1 MESNYIDVQNSDD
14 QYLQKNFLPIRRE
27 NVHIFIIYYQTI
39 NQNDKLVYT
48 ELQKSM
54 SFILSTK
61 TEI

>member
-1 MESNYIDVQNSDD
+1 MEGNYIDVQNSDD
-14 QYLQKNFLPIRRE
+14 QYLQKIVLPVTRG

-54 SFILSTK
+54 SLILSTK

>member
-1 MESNYIDVQNSDD
+1 MEGNYIDVENSDD
-14 QYLQKNFLPIRRE
+14 QYLQKIVLQIRRG
-27 NVHIFIIYYQTI
+27 NVHIFIIYCQTI

>member
-1 MESNYIDVQNSDD
+1 MEGNYIDVQNSDD
-14 QYLQKNFLPIRRE
+14 QYLQKIVFPIRRG
-27 NVHIFIIYYQTI
+27 NVNIFIIYYQTI

-61 TEI
+61 TGI